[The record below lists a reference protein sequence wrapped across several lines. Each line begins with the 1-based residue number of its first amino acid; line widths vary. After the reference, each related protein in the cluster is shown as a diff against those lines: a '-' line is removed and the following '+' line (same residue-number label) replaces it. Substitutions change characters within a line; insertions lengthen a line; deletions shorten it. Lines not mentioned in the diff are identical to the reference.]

1 MHILQC
7 TQNNLLTALSMQSN
21 LFAGS
26 TTISDRSRMPIVMN
40 IDELW
45 DYVKYVFYVYLGYK
59 YKGDCQSLR

>member
-1 MHILQC
+1 VHILLC

-26 TTISDRSRMPIVMN
+26 TTISDRSRMPLVIN

-45 DYVKYVFYVYLGYK
+45 DCVKYEFYVYLGYE
-59 YKGDCQSLR
+59 YKGGCQSLR